1 MSYPSRPEETFSCL
15 PQKMRRQQHDPIF
28 LGLEPISRK
37 PVSGAISGPFV
48 SHHCL
53 ARHALCAKK
62 QKRNK
67 KMKEMK
73 INCDLHLSC
82 TPIPLSAAKDKC
94 TSFTWIFFHLQFYSF
109 LLFFVSYTFSK
120 KGPYKSLHFKS
131 LVKMHL
137 FLNYFSIYRQFSK
150 ENIHTS
156 GYKSGSSSIFR
167 LAVVSLWQKSTIR
180 WHSSAAV

>member
-1 MSYPSRPEETFSCL
+1 M
-15 PQKMRRQQHDPIF
+15 
-28 LGLEPISRK
+28 
-37 PVSGAISGPFV
+37 

-73 INCDLHLSC
+73 INSDLHLSC

-137 FLNYFSIYRQFSK
+137 FLNYFSLYTDSLVKKIYILQDISLDLPVFFVWPWSA
-150 ENIHTS
+150 S
-156 GYKSGSSSIFR
+156 GRNRPFDGTVLLLFEHDLRCPDFAMERPLNRSQGWASPPTLVR
-167 LAVVSLWQKSTIR
+167 STR
-180 WHSSAAV
+180 DVDMLKM